1 MEKTA
6 ALAALGA
13 LAQESRLD
21 IYRLLVQAGPDG
33 MPAGHIGEQ
42 LGLPSATLAFHLKEL
57 KNAGLASSTRHGRS
71 LIYAA
76 EYPTMNALLFF
87 LTENCC
93 GRPSNQCLP
102 LCEPDA
108 STKAAPCAKGS
119 AWTMPDQL
127 FEAAQVKEM
136 ARARYGGIAAGATA
150 DCCAPA
156 ASSCCGSMPS
166 VEGKA
171 REMGY
176 PVSLTERNTS
186 ITSKWSSWHL
196 T

>member
-1 MEKTA
+1 LTARQNIHISGIMEKKA
-6 ALAALGA
+6 VLAALSA

-57 KNAGLASSTRHGRS
+57 KNAGLASCTRNGRS

-93 GRPSNQCLP
+93 GRPSTQP
-102 LCEPDA
+102 LTICQPD
-108 STKAAPCAKGS
+108 
-119 AWTMPDQL
+119 
-127 FEAAQVKEM
+127 
-136 ARARYGGIAAGATA
+136 IAATTA
-150 DCCAPA
+150 SRAKRSA
-156 ASSCCGSMPS
+156 
-166 VEGKA
+166 
-171 REMGY
+171 
-176 PVSLTERNTS
+176 
-186 ITSKWSSWHL
+186 
-196 T
+196 